1 MTRVLLIED
10 DPSVIHF
17 LQTYL
22 GDEGY
27 QVDTAE
33 DGLEGL
39 LKLKVTRPDLA
50 VVDVMMP
57 EVRGVRVLEQ
67 LLEEGGGQLPVPI
80 VVITG
85 SVEGAARCRQLL
97 GPDDVI
103 EKPFDPEV
111 LLRRI
116 RHHVG

>member
-1 MTRVLLIED
+1 MSRILLIED
-10 DPSVIHF
+10 DPGVVRF
-17 LQTYL
+17 LQVYL

-27 QVDTAE
+27 AIDTAE

-50 VVDVMMP
+50 VVDVMMAD
-57 EVRGVRVLEQ
+57 VNGVRVLEQ
-67 LLEEGGGQLPVPI
+67 LLEEGGGRLPVPV

-85 SVEGAARCRQLL
+85 SLQGAARCRQLL

-103 EKPFDPEV
+103 EKPFDPDV

-116 RHHVG
+116 RHHVS